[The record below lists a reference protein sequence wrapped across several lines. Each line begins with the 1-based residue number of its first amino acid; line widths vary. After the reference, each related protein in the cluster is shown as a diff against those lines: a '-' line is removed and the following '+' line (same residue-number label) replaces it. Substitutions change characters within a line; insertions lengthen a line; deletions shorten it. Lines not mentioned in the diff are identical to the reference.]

1 MDALVTILC
10 FNNNNIKN
18 YNNKRIYNA
27 PFPKDT
33 KRQIF
38 LLQGEWDEDFEIMRP
53 NP

>member
-1 MDALVTILC
+1 MTRGIEAIAFV
-10 FNNNNIKN
+10 NNN
-18 YNNKRIYNA
+18 NNKRIYNT

-33 KRQIF
+33 KRQLV